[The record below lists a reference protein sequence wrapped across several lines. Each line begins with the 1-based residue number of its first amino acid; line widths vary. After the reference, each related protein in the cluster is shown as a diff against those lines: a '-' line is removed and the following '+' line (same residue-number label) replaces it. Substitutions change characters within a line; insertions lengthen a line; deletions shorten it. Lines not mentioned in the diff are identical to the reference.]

1 MAQSVYSG
9 LQGHGKSYEVVRG
22 VIVPNVAKGR
32 RVVTNVAG
40 LQVDKIKAYCVEKLG
55 ADPDK
60 LGDVVSVTNEDV
72 LKPEFF
78 PKENEDNAES
88 IVKGGDVI
96 VLDECWRWY
105 VTGEKLPDGH
115 LTFFRMHRHFVHP
128 ETGQACDIVLIVQA
142 IDDLQRKVLATVEKS
157 FLMRKHKDLGMSNR
171 YSVTV
176 YSGKR
181 QIRSAIT
188 EETGPH
194 TYKPEIFELYSSY
207 SQSQATT
214 HKEDAADK
222 RGNLFNG
229 KLFKVGIPLAFLGI
243 GAGVWKGYAF
253 FHPEPVQTKTE
264 QSAAEDVH
272 GPVNGQKAGSQ
283 AAQEKPKP
291 EVSDTWRLVG
301 QVVTKN
307 QQVVY
312 MVADANNRVRYLH
325 QPPAVKISPME
336 LELKLPAGDVVTRWS
351 GKTNTVLPGI
361 PK

>member
-40 LQVDKIKAYCVEKLG
+40 LKLDKIKAYCVDKLG

-60 LGDVVSVTNEDV
+60 LGDVVNVTNEDV
-72 LKPEFF
+72 IKPEFF
-78 PKENEDNAES
+78 PKENADNSAS
-88 IVKGGDVI
+88 IVQGGDVI

-142 IDDLQRKVLATVEKS
+142 IDDLQRKVRATVEKS

-171 YSVTV
+171 YSVTI
-176 YSGKR
+176 YSGKA
-181 QIRSAIT
+181 QTKNAIT

-194 TYKPEIFELYSSY
+194 TYSPEVFELYSSY
-207 SQSQATT
+207 SQSQATS

-229 KLFKVGIPLAFLGI
+229 KLFKFGIPLAIIGI
-243 GAGVWKGYAF
+243 VAGVWKGYAF
-253 FHPEPVQTKTE
+253 FHPTPKSDEVRTG
-264 QSAAEDVH
+264 DVH
-272 GPVNGQKAGSQ
+272 GPVNGQS
-283 AAQEKPKP
+283 AQNAPAPEKPKP
-291 EVSDTWRLVG
+291 EVSETWRLVG
-301 QVVTKN
+301 QVVNKN

-312 MVADANNRVRYLH
+312 MLIDANSRVRYLSD
-325 QPPAVKISPME
+325 PPAVKQSAME
-336 LELKLPAGDVVTRWS
+336 LELKTPAGDVVTRWS
-351 GKTNTVLPGI
+351 GKTNSVLPGI
-361 PK
+361 QK